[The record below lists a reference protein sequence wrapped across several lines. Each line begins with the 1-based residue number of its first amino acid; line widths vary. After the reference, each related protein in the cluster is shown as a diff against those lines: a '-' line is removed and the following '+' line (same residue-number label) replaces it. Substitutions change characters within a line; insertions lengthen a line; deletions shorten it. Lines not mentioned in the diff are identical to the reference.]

1 MDAPFP
7 CASGCSLHD
16 FARERDGTIRLSP
29 HESGSDGRVILA
41 ELLDGDGAVVE
52 ARPLPYENLPPWAE
66 LTDAAS
72 MRSGRPR
79 RIQGRGRQS
88 A

>member
-1 MDAPFP
+1 MTNSTDTPFVFDAAQVCAFMDAPL
-7 CASGCSLHD
+7 SMRQWCSLHD

-29 HESGSDGRVILA
+29 HESGADGRVILA

-52 ARPLPYENLPPWAE
+52 ARPLPYESFTP
-66 LTDAAS
+66 
-72 MRSGRPR
+72 
-79 RIQGRGRQS
+79 S

>member
-1 MDAPFP
+1 MTSSTDTSLVFDAAQVCAFMDAPL
-7 CASGCSLHD
+7 SMRQWCSLHD

-52 ARPLPYENLPPWAE
+52 ARPLPYENLPP
-66 LTDAAS
+66 L
-72 MRSGRPR
+72 G
-79 RIQGRGRQS
+79 
-88 A
+88 